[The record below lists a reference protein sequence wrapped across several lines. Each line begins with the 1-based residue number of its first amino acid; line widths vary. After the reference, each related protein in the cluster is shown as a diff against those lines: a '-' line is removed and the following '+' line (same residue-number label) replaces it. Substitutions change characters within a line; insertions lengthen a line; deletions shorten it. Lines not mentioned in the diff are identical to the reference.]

1 LVGGWAIA
9 AGAGSAERLLAAIIL
24 VLALHYALLVVRPAW
39 VAITPLGPTQN
50 SRFWGIGNQLE
61 TLLLAPLIAGSAL
74 AARRHGVVGFTAF
87 AVFGL
92 VLITDNRLGSDG
104 GGAAV
109 FGVALAITGA
119 RTLGLGRRG
128 LLTLLLANATV
139 ALGVISLN
147 LRLPGPNHLRSV
159 FSHGLGGVTT
169 VFANRVPLAY
179 APALHQQLPVLA
191 PLAAFFLLVLVFSIR
206 ASSGRTRD
214 LVIAA
219 FCAIVTSLLLNDSA
233 AYVLAGGAA
242 VLAALAKFTVPLPTV
257 ALARVSKV
265 ALAPAP
271 ISSDE

>member
-1 LVGGWAIA
+1 
-9 AGAGSAERLLAAIIL
+9 
-24 VLALHYALLVVRPAW
+24 
-39 VAITPLGPTQN
+39 
-50 SRFWGIGNQLE
+50 
-61 TLLLAPLIAGSAL
+61 
-74 AARRHGVVGFTAF
+74 
-87 AVFGL
+87 
-92 VLITDNRLGSDG
+92 
-104 GGAAV
+104 
-109 FGVALAITGA
+109 VALAITGA

-147 LRLPGPNHLRSV
+147 LLLPGPNHLRSV